1 MMYGHQG
8 KILHVDLSN
17 GKIWTEDIPEEWRK
31 MYVGSRGINARLLW
45 DYCKDPEITW
55 DDPRNIIVYAPGAVT
70 GTTAP
75 ASGRTSVTTVGCT
88 TGLYL
93 KSNTGGHWGAELKF
107 AGYDHLVVHGVASE
121 PSYIL
126 IEDDSVEIRSA
137 KDLWGKD
144 IIETDNL
151 LKEWHG
157 EDSRGL
163 YIGPAGENLVRA
175 SSIHCSL
182 YHAAGRGGGAAV
194 MGKKNLKAVSVRGT
208 KPVRVKDPK
217 KFAEVAEEMRENLR
231 KDSGAQGL
239 HEFGTAGSIAAVN
252 EMHAFPGR
260 NWQTGYTEN
269 VYPISGQALNELGY
283 LKRRVACFGCTIG
296 CHRYSEIPKGP
307 NKGIASGGPEY
318 ETFGALGNGPG
329 VIDTE
334 GVLLANEMCNR
345 LGLDTITAGGV
356 AQWAIESYERGVL
369 TKEDT
374 NGLDLGW
381 GKIPELLATIEA
393 VAYRKGKL
401 GNLLADG
408 LKIATG
414 KVGKDSYKW
423 AVINAKGLEQSNVET
438 RSAKAYALAFAV
450 NPRGP
455 DHLMT
460 ETFAEFG
467 SSPESVELIT
477 KLTGDKKWASS
488 HFTEF
493 RAEIVRWH
501 EDCYEITE
509 ALGFCVFT
517 STAAFGV
524 NPDNMTRL
532 YAAATGIEMT
542 EEEMMLTGRRV
553 CTLEK
558 AFNITRGA
566 TREHDNLPWRLMNEG
581 AKSGPLKGAT
591 NSQEELD
598 EALDNYYTLHEWDLK
613 TSWPYRKTLEKLGL
627 KDVADHLEKHNMLPK
642 E

>member
-1 MMYGHQG
+1 MYGHQG
-8 KILHVDLSN
+8 KILHVDIGT
-17 GKIWTEDIPEEWRK
+17 GKTWLEDIPEEWRRL
-31 MYVGSRGINARLLW
+31 YVGSRGINAKILW
-45 DYCKDPEITW
+45 DYCKDPSITW
-55 DDPRNIIVYAPGAVT
+55 DDPRNIIIFAPGAVT

-107 AGYDHLVVHGVASE
+107 AGYDHLVVHGVAKE
-121 PSYIL
+121 PVYIL
-126 IEDDSVEIRSA
+126 IEDDHVEVRDA
-137 KDLWGKD
+137 KKLWGKD
-144 IIETDNL
+144 IIQTDAL

-163 YIGPAGENLVRA
+163 YIGPAGERLVRA
-175 SSIHCSL
+175 ASIQCSL

-194 MGKKNLKAVSVRGT
+194 MGKKKLKAISVRGT

-217 KFAEVAEEMRENLR
+217 KFAEVAQEMRELLR
-231 KDSGAQGL
+231 KDSGAQSL
-239 HEFGTAGSIAAVN
+239 HEFGTSGSIGAVN
-252 EMHAFPGR
+252 ELHAFPGK

-269 VYPISGQALNELGY
+269 AHPITGQALNELGY

-296 CHRYSEIPKGP
+296 CHRYSTIEKGP
-307 NKGIASGGPEY
+307 NAGIASGGPEY

-329 VIDTE
+329 IIDTE
-334 GVLLANEMCNR
+334 GVLILNEICNR
-345 LGLDTITAGGV
+345 LGLDTITAGTV
-356 AQWAIESYERGVL
+356 TQWAIESYLRGVL

-374 NGLDLGW
+374 DGLELDW
-381 GKIPELLATIEA
+381 GKLEEVKKTVEKLAL
-393 VAYRKGKL
+393 RD
-401 GNLLADG
+401 GNLGDLLGDG
-408 LKIATG
+408 LKIATK

-423 AVINAKGLEQSNVET
+423 AIMNAKGLEQSNVET

-450 NPRGP
+450 NPRGN

-467 SSPESVELIT
+467 ASPEAIEVIE
-477 KLTGDKKWASS
+477 KVTGDKKWASP
-488 HFTEF
+488 HFTEY

-517 STAAFGV
+517 STAAYGV
-524 NPDNMTRL
+524 NPDNMARL
-532 YAAATGIEMT
+532 YAAATGIEMS

-553 CTLEK
+553 CTIEK
-558 AFNITRGA
+558 AFNVTRGA

-581 AKSGPLKGAT
+581 AASGPLKGEK

-598 EALDNYYTLHEWDLK
+598 GMLDRYYELHGWDKK
-613 TSWPYRKTLEKLGL
+613 TSWPTRETLEMLNL
-627 KDVADHLEKHNMLPK
+627 KFVADYLEELGKLP
-642 E
+642 

>member
-1 MMYGHQG
+1 MYGHQG
-8 KILHVDLSN
+8 KILHVDI
-17 GKIWTEDIPEEWRK
+17 GKKKSWVEEIPEEWRK
-31 MYVGSRGINARLLW
+31 LYIGSRGINARILW

-55 DDPRNIIVYAPGAVT
+55 DDPRNIIIYAPGAVT

-93 KSNTGGHWGAELKF
+93 KSNTGGHWGAELKY
-107 AGYDHLVVHGVASE
+107 AGYDHLVVHGVANR
-121 PSYIL
+121 PVYMH
-126 IEDDSVEIRSA
+126 IENDLVEVLDA
-137 KDLWGKD
+137 KSLWGKD
-144 IIETDNL
+144 ILETDRL

-163 YIGPAGENLVRA
+163 YIGPAGEKLVRA
-175 SSIHCSL
+175 ASIHCSL

-194 MGKKNLKAVSVRGT
+194 MGKKKLKAICVRGT

-217 KFAEVAEEMRENLR
+217 KFAEVAQEMRELLK
-231 KDSGAQGL
+231 KDSGAQSL
-239 HEFGTAGSIAAVN
+239 HEFGTSGSIAAVN
-252 EMHAFPGR
+252 ELHAFPGR

-269 VYPISGQALNELGY
+269 AHPISGQALNERGY

-296 CHRYSEIPKGP
+296 CHRYSVIEKGP
-307 NKGIASGGPEY
+307 NAGIASGGPEY

-329 VIDTE
+329 IIDTE
-334 GVLLANEMCNR
+334 GVLILNEICNR
-345 LGLDTITAGGV
+345 MGLDTITAGTV
-356 AQWAIESYERGVL
+356 TQWAIESYLRGVL

-374 NGLDLGW
+374 DGLELGW
-381 GKIPELLATIEA
+381 GKLNEVKKTVEKLAL
-393 VAYRKGKL
+393 RDGKL
-401 GNLLADG
+401 GNLLGDG
-408 LKIATG
+408 LKIATK

-423 AVINAKGLEQSNVET
+423 AIMNAKGLEQSNVET

-450 NPRGP
+450 NPRGN

-467 SSPESVELIT
+467 ASPEAIEVIE
-477 KLTGDKKWASS
+477 KVTGDKKWASP
-488 HFTEF
+488 HFTEY

-517 STAAFGV
+517 STAAYGV
-524 NPDNMTRL
+524 NPDNMARL
-532 YAAATGIEMT
+532 FTAATGIPMT
-542 EEEMMLTGRRV
+542 EEEIMLTGRRV

-558 AFNITRGA
+558 AFNVTRGA
-566 TREHDNLPWRLMNEG
+566 TRAHDNLPWRLMNEG
-581 AKSGPLKGAT
+581 AASGPLKGAM

-598 EALDNYYTLHEWDLK
+598 GMLDRYYELHEWDNE
-613 TSWPYRKTLEKLGL
+613 TSWPRKSTLEKLGL
-627 KDVADHLEKHNMLPK
+627 KDVADYLGKIGKLPK

>member
-1 MMYGHQG
+1 MYGHQG

-17 GKIWTEDIPEEWRK
+17 GKIWTEPIPEEWRK
-31 MYVGSRGINARLLW
+31 MYVGSRGINAKLLW

-55 DDPRNIIVYAPGAVT
+55 DDPRNIIIYAPGAVT

-75 ASGRTSVTTVGCT
+75 CSGRTSVTTVGCT
-88 TGLYL
+88 TGFYL

-107 AGYDHLVVHGVASE
+107 AGYDHLVVHGESKE
-121 PSYIL
+121 PVYL
-126 IEDDSVEIRSA
+126 NIEDDKVEILSA

-144 IIETDNL
+144 IVETDRL
-151 LKEWHG
+151 LKEKHG

-175 SSIHCSL
+175 SSIQCSL

-194 MGKKNLKAVSVRGT
+194 MGKKKLKAISVKGT

-217 KFAEVAEEMRENLR
+217 KFAKVVEEMRENLR

-239 HEFGTAGSIAAVN
+239 HEFGTSGSIAAVN
-252 EMHAFPGR
+252 EMHAFPGK

-269 VYPISGQALNELGY
+269 VYPITGQALNELGY

-296 CHRYSEIPKGP
+296 CHRYSEIPEGP

-329 VIDTE
+329 IIDTE
-334 GVLLANEMCNR
+334 GVLVLNEICNR
-345 LGLDTITAGGV
+345 LGLDTITAGTV
-356 AQWAIESYERGVL
+356 TQWAIESYLRGAL

-374 NGLDLGW
+374 DGLELDW
-381 GKIPELLATIEA
+381 GKLDEVKKTVEKIAFRE
-393 VAYRKGKL
+393 GKL
-401 GNLLADG
+401 GNLLGDG

-414 KVGKDSYKW
+414 KVGKDSYQW
-423 AVINAKGLEQSNVET
+423 AIMNKKGLEQSNVET

-450 NPRGP
+450 NPRGN

-467 SSPESVELIT
+467 SSPEAVDLIE

-524 NPDNMTRL
+524 NPDNMARL
-532 YAAATGIEMT
+532 YAAATGIEMS

-558 AFNITRGA
+558 AFNVTRGA
-566 TREHDNLPWRLMNEG
+566 TREQDDLPWRLMNEG
-581 AKSGPLKGAT
+581 AASGPLKGEM
-591 NSQEELD
+591 NSRKELD
-598 EALDNYYTLHEWDLK
+598 NALDQYYTLHEWDLK
-613 TSWPYRKTLEKLGL
+613 TSWPYRITLEKLGL
-627 KDVADHLEKHNMLPK
+627 KDVADHLDKHGLLPK